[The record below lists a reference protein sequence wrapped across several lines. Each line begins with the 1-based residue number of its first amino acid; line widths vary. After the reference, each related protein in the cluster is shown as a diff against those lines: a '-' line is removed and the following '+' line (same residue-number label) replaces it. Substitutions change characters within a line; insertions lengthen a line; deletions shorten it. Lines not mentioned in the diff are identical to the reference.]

1 MKFRLFIVAVAFC
14 ATACN
19 SGLHETVYKIEFN
32 DGTSVLA
39 AGYAVNATDSHYIV
53 QSVYNDSMFDKTQVK
68 AIYPETIVTLWN
80 PLKN

>member
-1 MKFRLFIVAVAFC
+1 MKKLLIILIALC
-14 ATACN
+14 GISCN
-19 SGLHETVYKIEFN
+19 SAIHETVYKIEFN

-39 AGYAVNATDSHYIV
+39 AGYDVNTTDSHYIV

>member
-1 MKFRLFIVAVAFC
+1 MKFILFIVAVAFC

-39 AGYAVNATDSHYIV
+39 AGYDVNATDSHYIV

-68 AIYPETIVTLWN
+68 AIYPETIVTLRN
-80 PLKN
+80 PKKN